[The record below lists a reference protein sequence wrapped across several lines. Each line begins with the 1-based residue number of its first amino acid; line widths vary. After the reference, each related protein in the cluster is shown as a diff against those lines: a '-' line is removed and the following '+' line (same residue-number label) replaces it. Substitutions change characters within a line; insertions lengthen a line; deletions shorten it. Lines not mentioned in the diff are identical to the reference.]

1 MNSSAAPVDGGFHKW
16 NSPIP
21 YLFAGLALMLGLIAV
36 ALVVLACSHRK
47 SSASSGLSHDPEDQT
62 GADGDK
68 DKLSKMEQEDNAP
81 KIVVIMPGHE
91 NPTFLAKLASSSPSS
106 HNGCQQV

>member
-1 MNSSAAPVDGGFHKW
+1 MSSDATVDGGFHKW
-16 NSPIP
+16 NTPIP

-47 SSASSGLSHDPEDQT
+47 SSASSGLSRDPEDQT
-62 GADGDK
+62 RVDSDDNK
-68 DKLSKMEQEDNAP
+68 PSKVEQEDNAP

-91 NPTFLAKLASSSPSS
+91 NPTFLAKLASSSTAS